1 MARSAQ
7 GAGPDSTVSRCPV
20 STSTVLWTLRSGR
33 KKGAHSGDAS
43 TVQAWISLIKDHSK
57 WNGAA
62 PVRYAGAPNAP
73 GLADFEKRV
82 ARALDKP

>member
-1 MARSAQ
+1 MPGFNLDGTLDPAQ
-7 GAGPDSTVSRCPV
+7 WS
-20 STSTVLWTLRSGR
+20 
-33 KKGAHSGDAS
+33 KGKEPIRA

-57 WNGAA
+57 WNDAA

-82 ARALDKP
+82 ARAPDKP